1 MAELFGIAITGWAR
15 VIERAARDAE
25 LSRGRELPRAG
36 SWSATLVA
44 MLLAPLSRWRRRGRY
59 RRAQREVEAL
69 YDEYAT
75 HGRLLGRL
83 PTEVDVVQRVVR
95 IYQREKAWKSSRES
109 HSIPTTAEPILRMEP
124 ILEMN
129 EVKPPSRQTGTL
141 PREGNRE
148 GDTHASQTGRRR
160 AA

>member
-1 MAELFGIAITGWAR
+1 MAEIFGIAITGWAR

-36 SWSATLVA
+36 SWSATLCS
-44 MLLAPLSRWRRRGRY
+44 MLLAPLSSWRRRGRY

-69 YDEYAT
+69 YNEYAT
-75 HGRLLGRL
+75 HGRLRNHL

-95 IYQREKAWKSSRES
+95 IYQREKWWKSSRQS
-109 HSIPTTAEPILRMEP
+109 PSIATRTNPILRMDETSSYP
-124 ILEMN
+124 
-129 EVKPPSRQTGTL
+129 RQSGTL
-141 PREGNRE
+141 PQDANRE
-148 GDTHASQTGRRR
+148 TDTQTSETGRRR